1 MEAVNGVVS
10 GMKSPSPMCVV
21 SVSSMEAVNGVVSGM
36 KSPSPMFVCCFSE
49 QHGGS
54 EWCGQWHE
62 VTQPYVCVL
71 FH

>member
-1 MEAVNGVVS
+1 MWSVAGSHPVLCL
-10 GMKSPSPMCVV
+10 CVV
-21 SVSSMEAVNGVVSGM
+21 SVSSMETVNGVVSGM

-54 EWCGQWHE
+54 QWCGQWHE

-71 FH
+71 FQ